1 MRYVEIKFNALL
13 DPEWSFW
20 FNDLKV
26 MHLGTK
32 TTMVSGTI
40 EDLSELYGLLEKIRN
55 LGLEP
60 VYLKYELTA
69 RD

>member
-20 FNDLKV
+20 LNDLKV
-26 MHLGTK
+26 MHLETK